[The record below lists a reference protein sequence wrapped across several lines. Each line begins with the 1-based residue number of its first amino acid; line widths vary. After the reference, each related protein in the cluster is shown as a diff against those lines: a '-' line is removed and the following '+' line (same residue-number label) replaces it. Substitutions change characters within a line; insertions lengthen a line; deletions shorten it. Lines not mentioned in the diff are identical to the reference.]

1 MLKLLQQLRMKRRH
15 YTALYGGRG
24 RCVLKAARWTGE
36 ILRSSAVDMEEVG
49 ATLGETQ
56 RFECQVIGFPTP
68 TIRWFKD
75 EVDIT
80 DSERYRVD
88 YERELGVITLVIR
101 NVTLGDEGLYQCR
114 AENSEGYATTT
125 AYLVVKGH
133 RRRRLRL
140 WVWSTL
146 ANSKG

>member
-1 MLKLLQQLRMKRRH
+1 MCIQAPRN
-15 YTALYGGRG
+15 
-24 RCVLKAARWTGE
+24 
-36 ILRSSAVDMEEVG
+36 LRSSAVELQDVMEEVG

-80 DSERYRVD
+80 NNERYHVD
-88 YERELGVITLVIR
+88 YEQEMGVITLVIR
-101 NVTLGDEGLYQCR
+101 NVTLADEGLYQCR

-125 AYLVVKGH
+125 AYLVVKGAH
-133 RRRRLRL
+133 SSLYSMTLCTSSRYGLHP
-140 WVWSTL
+140 VWLSVQPTSETRIHSRIL
-146 ANSKG
+146 D

>member
-1 MLKLLQQLRMKRRH
+1 MLRFAGAPREPPVH
-15 YTALYGGRG
+15 T
-24 RCVLKAARWTGE
+24 
-36 ILRSSAVDMEEVG
+36 MEEVG

-80 DSERYRVD
+80 DNHRYHVD
-88 YERELGVITLVIR
+88 YEADQGVITLVIR
-101 NVTLGDEGLYQCR
+101 NVTLADEGLYQCR

-125 AYLVVKGH
+125 AFLVVKGSPLI
-133 RRRRLRL
+133 RLSVPCPSHAQIEGTRC
-140 WVWSTL
+140 
-146 ANSKG
+146 